1 MVHFQKTHGDDFDL
15 HLASYIHKSRSS
27 MRRLLGMY
35 GGMPSSVLGGNY
47 GAWQSGER
55 RTLFPGGSDTG
66 IGWPY
71 LRYLATA
78 PTAWTGLLMLY
89 QTASGEA
96 VNEDANPYAAP
107 SQTVPRAA
115 NVECLPAGQSSLQA
129 FHNRRLH
136 ESQEFIRV

>member
-1 MVHFQKTHGDDFDL
+1 
-15 HLASYIHKSRSS
+15 
-27 MRRLLGMY
+27 MY
-35 GGMPSSVLGGNY
+35 QGIPSSVLGGNY
-47 GAWQSGER
+47 PAWQQFSSYQR
-55 RTLFPGGSDTG
+55 INPKYPGGTDTG

-89 QTASGEA
+89 QTATGEA

-107 SQTVPRAA
+107 KQTVPRAA
-115 NVECLPAGQSSLQA
+115 NVECLPAGQSSFQA

-136 ESQEFIRV
+136 ESQE